1 MEKDKDILKRIGR
14 DSGMKVPD
22 GYFESFTSR
31 MAGQLGEPE
40 IEKEEAPT
48 LWQRVRP
55 WLYMAAMF
63 AGIALMVRLFVPEK
77 EDGSTPVA
85 ETEVTITNE
94 NVEDYLFYSNVDEYS
109 VYEYLALGD

>member
-1 MEKDKDILKRIGR
+1 MEKDKDILKRIGC

-31 MAGQLGEPE
+31 MVNRLGESE
-40 IEKEEAPT
+40 IEKEEKVT
-48 LWQRVRP
+48 IWQRIKP
-55 WLYMAAMF
+55 WLYMTAMF

-77 EDGSTPVA
+77 EIENTSVA
-85 ETEVTITNE
+85 ETEVNMTNE